1 MDKDLKQTT
10 VDQIPEK
17 DPYAFSQKMYILQ
30 CALAYFISIITTGAY
45 LAKLTTTIGISDG
58 MTAIL
63 SNISSLACLFQL
75 LSIPI
80 SHKKNFKGS
89 VITTVFASQV
99 LLGFLYLIPF
109 FGFDS
114 KVNSVLFF
122 VCILFSYVFSQ
133 ISGPLKFTWFMSLPS
148 PERKGSFQST
158 VQMFSHATG
167 LAFSFTA
174 SWLLD
179 YFTETGKTEAM
190 FITFTTVIMVLSVL
204 NLLTLSAS
212 KEKPRAEMPKASL
225 FGDVKSVLNQKGY
238 PTYVLMYTLYATGIH
253 ITTAFIG
260 TYQVKE
266 LGFSM
271 IKVSTLSAINAVAAI
286 IFLAIFGN
294 FARRRGLA
302 KSILIGFPIYSVA
315 YLLITF
321 AIPENGFVM
330 LLLYYVI
337 STLGSAAIVVG
348 IEPILFDTVPEEYRT
363 TALSV
368 KNFVAGITS
377 FLTTIAITPLFNHIQ
392 STNSVFG
399 IKMYA
404 QQLFGIISCLVL
416 LASMVLFRIYVKQS
430 GVKIGK

>member
-1 MDKDLKQTT
+1 MDKAD
-10 VDQIPEK
+10 IPPEERK
-17 DPYAFSQKMYILQ
+17 DPYAFSEKMYVIQ

-63 SNISSLACLFQL
+63 SNIGSLACLFQL

-80 SHKKNFKGS
+80 SHKKKFKGS
-89 VITTVFASQV
+89 VITTVFLSQI

-114 KVNSVLFF
+114 KINSALFF
-122 VCILFSYVFSQ
+122 VCILLSYIFSQ

-148 PERKGSFQST
+148 PERKGSFQSI

-174 SWLLD
+174 SYLLD

-190 FITFTTVIMVLSVL
+190 FITFTTVIMVLSIM
-204 NLLTLSAS
+204 NLVTLAVS
-212 KEKPRAEMPKASL
+212 KEKPRAEMPKASI
-225 FGDVKSVLNQKGY
+225 FGDVKGVLKQKGF
-238 PTYVLMYTLYATGIH
+238 PAYVLMYTLYCCGVNMTS
-253 ITTAFIG
+253 AFIG

-271 IKVSTLSAINAVAAI
+271 IKVSTLSAITAVVAI
-286 IFLAIFGN
+286 AFLAIFGN
-294 FARRRGLA
+294 FARRHGLS
-302 KSILIGFPIYSVA
+302 KSILTGFPIFSLS

-321 AIPENGFVM
+321 TTPANGFIM
-330 LLLYYVI
+330 MILYYI
-337 STLGSAAIVVG
+337 IYTFGSAGISVG
-348 IEPILFDTVPEEYRT
+348 LEPILFDTVSDEYRA

-368 KNFVAGITS
+368 KNFVAGISS
-377 FLTTIAITPLFNHIQ
+377 FLCTLAATPLLNYIQ
-392 STNSVFG
+392 SSGNSLFG

-404 QQLFGIISCLVL
+404 QQLFGVISCIL
-416 LASMVLFRIYVKQS
+416 LLTSMTFFRIYVKQS
-430 GVKIGK
+430 KS

>member
-1 MDKDLKQTT
+1 MT
-10 VDQIPEK
+10 VDTRPEK
-17 DPYAFSQKMYILQ
+17 DPYAFSQKMYVLQ
-30 CALAYFISIITTGAY
+30 CALAYFISIVTTGAY

-80 SHKKNFKGS
+80 SHKKHFKGS
-89 VITTVFASQV
+89 VILTVLVSQV

-109 FGFDS
+109 FDFDS
-114 KVNSVLFF
+114 KVNSALFF
-122 VCILFSYVFSQ
+122 VCILFSYIFSQ

-148 PERKGSFQST
+148 PERKGTFQST

-179 YFTETGKTEAM
+179 YFTETGNTEAM

-204 NLLTLSAS
+204 NLITLSLS
-212 KEKPRAEMPKASL
+212 KEKPRAQMPKASI

-238 PTYVLMYTLYATGIH
+238 PTYILMYTLYATGIN

-271 IKVSTLSAINAVAAI
+271 VKVSTLSAITAVAAI
-286 IFLAIFGN
+286 VFLAFFGN

-302 KSILIGFPIYSVA
+302 KSILTGFPIYSLA

-321 AIPENGFVM
+321 ATPSNGFVM
-330 LLLYYVI
+330 LMLYNI
-337 STLGSAAIVVG
+337 ICTFGSAGIVVG
-348 IEPILFDTVPEEYRT
+348 LEPILFDTVPDEYRA

-377 FLTTIAITPLFNHIQ
+377 FLCTLAATPLLNYIQ
-392 STNSVFG
+392 SSGNSLFG
-399 IKMYA
+399 IK
-404 QQLFGIISCLVL
+404 IS
-416 LASMVLFRIYVKQS
+416 YKQKF
-430 GVKIGK
+430 VIRMFFNPFVA